1 MAAVTTI
8 IAVASLVVAAGAAYV
23 SYKQGQAAARDRKKA
38 NEVQTAENAARQ
50 QQDVRN
56 QVRQDRIK
64 RAQIL
69 QASQNSGVSL
79 SSGSIGGQSSLST
92 QIGSNIGTITRQG
105 NSSTAIGRFNQQAA
119 DAAGRSATFAQVS
132 SLASSSFNF
141 FAGTDS
147 AKNDF
152 QKWFGQ

>member
-23 SYKQGQAAARDRKKA
+23 SYKQGQAAARDRKRA
-38 NEVQTAENAARQ
+38 NQVQAAEASARQ
-50 QQDVRN
+50 KQDVRN
-56 QVRQDRIK
+56 QVRQERIK

-69 QASQNSGVSL
+69 QASENTGVSM
-79 SSGSIGGQSSLST
+79 SSGSIGGQSALST
-92 QIGSNIGTITRQG
+92 QIGNNIGTISRQG
-105 NSSTAIGRFNQQAA
+105 NSSAAIGRFNQAAA
-119 DAAGRSATFAQVS
+119 DASGRSATFAQVS

-141 FAGTDS
+141 FAGTAS
-147 AKNDF
+147 AQNDF